1 MSDVPGLLANPQDPS
16 SLITTLKVSEVEDLK
31 KKGVIA
37 GGMIP
42 KVDSAVKAL
51 KEGVRRV
58 HFIDGRVSHALLLE
72 VFTDHGIGTEII
84 HG

>member
-1 MSDVPGLLANPQDPS
+1 MFDEFKKFAAAGNVIDLA
-16 SLITTLKVSEVEDLK
+16 V
-31 KKGVIA
+31 GVIV

-58 HFIDGRVSHALLLE
+58 HFIDGRVPHALLLE
-72 VFTDHGIGTEII
+72 VFTDKGIGTEII

>member
-1 MSDVPGLLANPQDPS
+1 MSDVPGLLADPKDPS
-16 SLITTLKVSEVEDLK
+16 TLITTLKVGEVDELK

-37 GGMIP
+37 GGLIP

-58 HFIDGRVSHALLLE
+58 HFIDGRVPHSLLLE
-72 VFTDHGIGTEII
+72 VFTDKGIGTEIV